1 RGFGSP
7 TMPRGAP
14 RAAQRAGGNAT
25 QRILQESP
33 HIVTE
38 RLPIVGAPA
47 LWQATGGHMR
57 QLCKRSIT
65 KAIVVAALAAGVSG
79 CDRGSSDSEENAHAR
94 PLLAAFNAVPDVRS
108 ITFLREEEEWD
119 ALTYGQGTAFRGVD
133 ADRYALNFD
142 TILPG

>member
-1 RGFGSP
+1 MRFAATRTLQLSRANRMHSTGIPRTRTSASMAASTDRGFGSP

-47 LWQATGGHMR
+47 LWQAIGGHMS
-57 QLCKRSIT
+57 QLSKRSIT

-79 CDRGSSDSEENAHAR
+79 
-94 PLLAAFNAVPDVRS
+94 
-108 ITFLREEEEWD
+108 
-119 ALTYGQGTAFRGVD
+119 
-133 ADRYALNFD
+133 
-142 TILPG
+142 